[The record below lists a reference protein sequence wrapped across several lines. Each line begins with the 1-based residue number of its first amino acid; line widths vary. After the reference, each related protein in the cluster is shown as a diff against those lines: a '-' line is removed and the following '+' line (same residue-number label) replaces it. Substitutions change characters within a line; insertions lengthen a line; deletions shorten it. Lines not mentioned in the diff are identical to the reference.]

1 MNPWIAKGRTSLAD
15 TLIVVA
21 SEREGLGL
29 VDEFGLKRAVDFKV
43 QAGDH
48 ERGLGLYRGKTCD
61 VLISGVL
68 EHHMVAATALC
79 LHRYEPR
86 RVVNFGACGTY
97 GNRFGLETA
106 PKIESVVTISTSYR
120 FDVDDNL
127 HWIPPRTL
135 PVVDLGLATANCVT
149 GSRYSRVS
157 DYDSIHFPKD
167 GHVEDMELYGLAVL
181 METFSVPL
189 HSIKYVTNDVGPS
202 GREQFRKHVVPARR
216 FGYEALENVLSKTSE
231 P

>member
-1 MNPWIAKGRTSLAD
+1 MAD
-15 TLIVVA
+15 TLIVIA

-29 VDEFGLKRAVDFKV
+29 VDEFGLQRAEDFEI

-48 ERGLGLYRGKTCD
+48 ERGLGLYHGRSFD

-79 LHRYEPR
+79 LHRYKPK

-97 GNRFGLETA
+97 GNRFGVETA
-106 PKIESVVTISTSYR
+106 PKIESVVSVSTSYR

-127 HWIPPRTL
+127 HWVPPRTL
-135 PVVDLGLATANCVT
+135 PVVNLSLATANCVT
-149 GSRYSRVS
+149 GSRYSRAS
-157 DYDSIHFPKD
+157 DYESIHFPKD
-167 GHVEDMELYGLAVL
+167 GQVEDMELYGLAVL
-181 METFSVPL
+181 METFAVPL
-189 HSIKYVTNDVGPS
+189 YSIKYVTNDVGPH
-202 GREQFRKHVVPARR
+202 GREQFREHVVSARR
-216 FGYEALENVLSKTSE
+216 FGHEALENALSDFRDF